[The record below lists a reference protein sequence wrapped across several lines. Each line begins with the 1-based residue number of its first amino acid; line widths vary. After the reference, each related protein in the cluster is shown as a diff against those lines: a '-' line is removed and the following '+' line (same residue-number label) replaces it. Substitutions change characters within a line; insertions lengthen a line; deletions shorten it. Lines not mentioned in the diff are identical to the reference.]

1 MNPSKA
7 ITTNKALKTLTL
19 PKQAIKDSKMNE
31 VIFKKRL
38 KDGNFLTARY
48 KHNKNGGMIRVL
60 VENSEGS
67 RVSIP
72 YCPKGYPMCIFVN
85 GKSKTAFNKALVK
98 ANNLASINN

>member
-1 MNPSKA
+1 MNK
-7 ITTNKALKTLTL
+7 
-19 PKQAIKDSKMNE
+19 

-48 KHNKNGGMIRVL
+48 DAAHNKNGGMIKVL
-60 VENSEGS
+60 IENGEGY

-72 YCPKGYPMCIFVN
+72 YCPKGYPMCIFVK
-85 GKSKTAFNKALVK
+85 GKSKTAFNKALIK

>member
-1 MNPSKA
+1 M
-7 ITTNKALKTLTL
+7 
-19 PKQAIKDSKMNE
+19 DE

-60 VENSEGS
+60 VENREGH

-72 YCPKGYPMCIFVN
+72 YCPKGYPMYILVK
-85 GKSKTAFNKALVK
+85 GESKTAFNKALIK
-98 ANNLASINN
+98 ANNLASIND

>member
-1 MNPSKA
+1 MNK
-7 ITTNKALKTLTL
+7 
-19 PKQAIKDSKMNE
+19 

-48 KHNKNGGMIRVL
+48 DATHNKNGGMIKVL
-60 VENSEGS
+60 IENDEGY

-72 YCPKGYPMCIFVN
+72 YCPKGYPMCIFVK
-85 GKSKTAFNKALVK
+85 GKSKTSFNKALIK